1 MQESTALLLLKN
13 RLDQARSELEKHKRN
28 LDLPHPP
35 ASLFEQVEASDI
47 APALKRLTLY
57 VLDNQGARSD
67 RISADC
73 AIGNVSD
80 VHTQPIRIA
89 QLKALGLSIRCV
101 TIKSCNRFGEF
112 TVIGHL
118 FIRPTQDNQHWHP
131 YRAANDE

>member
-1 MQESTALLLLKN
+1 MQESTALSLLQN

-35 ASLFEQVEASDI
+35 ASLFEQVEASNI
-47 APALKRLTLY
+47 APALKRLALY

-73 AIGNVSD
+73 AIANVSD
-80 VHTQPIRIA
+80 IHTPPARKA
-89 QLKALGLSIRCV
+89 MLAALGLSIRCV

-118 FIRPTQDNQHWHP
+118 FIRPTKDNQHWHP
-131 YRAANDE
+131 LSAANDE